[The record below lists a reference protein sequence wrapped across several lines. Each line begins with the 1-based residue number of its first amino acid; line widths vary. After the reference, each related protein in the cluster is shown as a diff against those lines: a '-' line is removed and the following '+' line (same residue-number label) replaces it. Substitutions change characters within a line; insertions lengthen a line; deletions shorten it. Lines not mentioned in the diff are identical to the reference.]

1 MVFLEVIKVREAEG
15 EYYVFMDRKFKIVEY
30 PSRFLLAIHNRSLRY
45 SDASINLYSKILR
58 YFTEYLE
65 KRFKSNV
72 DLSIAT
78 IDGIVISE
86 YLKTL
91 KEQGLAANT
100 IRNREAVIKEFLT
113 WLTTEEGGHVR
124 NNNGYAN
131 ENYKSPNPSIKIPK
145 YLTVDEIIDF
155 INLMHD
161 ESQRCLM
168 HFLFD
173 SGLRASEVCRLK
185 KSDLPNI
192 QDFPDDTMYFDIDV
206 QGSKGRG
213 GMIKQRKTFISR
225 AMLLRINRLHKQHP
239 LYRKSK
245 RTYGKDMPCF
255 LNVKGGLLTPNSIK
269 NLMYKTALRGGL
281 DTTKYS
287 AHKLRHSFAISVLM
301 SEFDT
306 EFLNKLVIVRDA
318 LGHNDIKTTEI
329 YSHIP
334 PAAIKNLQAKNKSHD
349 ILYRFEESQFIYDQT
364 YLPMKNHKEKR
375 GR

>member
-1 MVFLEVIKVREAEG
+1 MEIIKTEENK
-15 EYYVFMDRKFKIVEY
+15 EFHYVFMDKKFNIVQY
-30 PSRFLLAIHNRSLRY
+30 PSKFILAINNRSLRY
-45 SDASINLYSKILR
+45 SDATIKHYTKVLK
-58 YFTEYLE
+58 YFLEYLE
-65 KRFKSNV
+65 KRFPSNV
-72 DLSIAT
+72 DHSIAT

-91 KEQGLAANT
+91 KEKGLAANT

-113 WLTTEEGGHVR
+113 WLTTEEGGNVR
-124 NNNGYAN
+124 KNNGYATGK
-131 ENYKSPNPSIKIPK
+131 YKSPNPTVKIPK
-145 YLTVDEIIDF
+145 YLTVYEIIDF
-155 INLMHD
+155 IHLLHD
-161 ESQRCLM
+161 ESQRCLI

-173 SGLRASEVCRLK
+173 SGLRASEISRLK

-225 AMLLRINRLHKQHP
+225 AMLMRINRLHRQHP
-239 LYRKSK
+239 FYRKAK
-245 RTYGKDMPCF
+245 RKHGKEIPCF
-255 LNVKGGLLTPNSIK
+255 LNVKGGIVTPNSLK
-269 NLMYKTALRGGL
+269 NLMYKACLRGGL

-287 AHKLRHSFAISVLM
+287 AHKLRHSFAVSVLM
-301 SEFDT
+301 SEFDAD
-306 EFLNKLVIVRDA
+306 FVNKLVIVRDA
-318 LGHNDIKTTEI
+318 LGHIDIKTTEI

-349 ILYRFEESQFIYDQT
+349 IHYRFEESQFIYDQT
-364 YLPMKNHKEKR
+364 YLPMKKHKEKR